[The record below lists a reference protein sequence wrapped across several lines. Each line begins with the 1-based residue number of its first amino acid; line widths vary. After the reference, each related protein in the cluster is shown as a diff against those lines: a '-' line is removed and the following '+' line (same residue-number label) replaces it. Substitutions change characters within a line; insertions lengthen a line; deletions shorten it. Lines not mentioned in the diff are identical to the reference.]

1 MFKIFRMVFAI
12 VAAIFVA
19 LCVPAGIFWDMIAV
33 WACAGGALLFFAL
46 SMLFKYFQEER
57 EKDNNPAPASSAD
70 TASDTSDAAA
80 TEAVHTD
87 HHTPAAEEDKETAAD
102 NKSQKDKKTD
112 GKHSS

>member
-57 EKDNNPAPASSAD
+57 ENDNNPAPASSAD
-70 TASDTSDAAA
+70 TASDTSDTTTAKTAFPDRHA
-80 TEAVHTD
+80 
-87 HHTPAAEEDKETAAD
+87 AAEEDKETAAD
-102 NKSQKDKKTD
+102 NKSKKDKKTD